1 MGDRKGEATTL
12 SNIGG
17 TYHTLG
23 ESQKAL
29 EYYNQ
34 ALPNYR
40 AIGDPDGEAFILSN
54 IGGIYDDLGEDHKA
68 LAYLN
73 QALPLYR
80 AVGSRIGEAQT
91 LNNIGKVY
99 YDLGEKQKTL
109 EYYNQALP
117 ISRAVGNRTGEAVI
131 LNNIGEVYRALGEKQ
146 KALEYYNQALPLS
159 RAVGDRTGEAVTLN
173 NIGLV
178 YHALGEKQKALE
190 YYNQAL
196 PISQAIGDRA
206 GEATTLSNI
215 GSLLAEQKQPALAI
229 FFYKQSVNIRESLRN
244 DIRGLPKEIQ
254 QTYTQS
260 VASAYRTLADLLL
273 EQDRV
278 LEAQQVLDLLKVQE
292 LEDYLRNV
300 RGTAQTAKGTDY
312 LQPEQQILNKYSEL
326 QKSAIQ
332 LGQEL
337 SQLRKIPEAQRT
349 TTQQQRIATLTELEE
364 NLNRQFNDFARS
376 PEVIGYLNQL
386 TFNIQQQ
393 IVPLADLDRL
403 RNDLNQLNAVLL
415 YPLVLEDRLEL
426 ILTTPDSAPLRRVVK
441 VSSRELNQTV
451 LKFRQLMEVCET
463 RKACTAE
470 DTAQV
475 KTISQ
480 KLYTWLIK
488 PLEADLK
495 QANAQSIIYAPDGQ
509 LRYIPLAALHDG
521 THWLVQRLRVNN
533 ITAKSLDSLEP
544 QPHQTNLRVL
554 AGAFT
559 QGSYQFSV
567 GSQQFNFKGLPFA
580 NKEIAQ
586 LVAAVPDTTQFLDK
600 DFSLAA
606 VKPRMNEYSILHFAT
621 HAAFLLGQPEDSFI
635 LFGNG
640 DRATLRDI
648 ENWSLFNV
656 DLVILSACQTAL
668 GLKLGNGVEIL
679 GLGYQFQ
686 NRGVKTTIASLWQV
700 NDQSTQILM
709 NSLYAQ
715 LKQGKVST
723 AEALR
728 QAQLTLMQGKDG
740 ISTQLRA
747 GISVQSQEPRG
758 AVSQQGSIDYSH
770 PYYWSPFILIG
781 NGL

>member
-1 MGDRKGEATTL
+1 
-12 SNIGG
+12 
-17 TYHTLG
+17 
-23 ESQKAL
+23 
-29 EYYNQ
+29 
-34 ALPNYR
+34 
-40 AIGDPDGEAFILSN
+40 
-54 IGGIYDDLGEDHKA
+54 
-68 LAYLN
+68 
-73 QALPLYR
+73 
-80 AVGSRIGEAQT
+80 
-91 LNNIGKVY
+91 
-99 YDLGEKQKTL
+99 
-109 EYYNQALP
+109 
-117 ISRAVGNRTGEAVI
+117 
-131 LNNIGEVYRALGEKQ
+131 
-146 KALEYYNQALPLS
+146 
-159 RAVGDRTGEAVTLN
+159 
-173 NIGLV
+173 
-178 YHALGEKQKALE
+178 
-190 YYNQAL
+190 
-196 PISQAIGDRA
+196 
-206 GEATTLSNI
+206 
-215 GSLLAEQKQPALAI
+215 
-229 FFYKQSVNIRESLRN
+229 
-244 DIRGLPKEIQ
+244 
-254 QTYTQS
+254 
-260 VASAYRTLADLLL
+260 
-273 EQDRV
+273 
-278 LEAQQVLDLLKVQE
+278 
-292 LEDYLRNV
+292 
-300 RGTAQTAKGTDY
+300 
-312 LQPEQQILNKYSEL
+312 
-326 QKSAIQ
+326 
-332 LGQEL
+332 
-337 SQLRKIPEAQRT
+337 
-349 TTQQQRIATLTELEE
+349 
-364 NLNRQFNDFARS
+364 
-376 PEVIGYLNQL
+376 
-386 TFNIQQQ
+386 
-393 IVPLADLDRL
+393 
-403 RNDLNQLNAVLL
+403 
-415 YPLVLEDRLEL
+415 
-426 ILTTPDSAPLRRVVK
+426 
-441 VSSRELNQTV
+441 
-451 LKFRQLMEVCET
+451 MEVCET

-709 NSLYAQ
+709 NSLYTQ

-728 QAQLTLMQGKDG
+728 QAQLTLIQSKNGT
-740 ISTQLRA
+740 SSQPRA
-747 GISVQSQEPRG
+747 NISVPQAPGG
-758 AVSQQGSIDYSH
+758 AVSQHDSIDYSH